1 MTKEF
6 IDIGTEVICNFLE
19 LFSHWEQ
26 SIAILK
32 KYRDAKDLKN

>member
-6 IDIGTEVICNFLE
+6 IDIGTEIICNFLE

-26 SIAILK
+26 SIVI
-32 KYRDAKDLKN
+32 